1 MIVLIVCLSL
11 ALLNVSARNLFPTLV
26 GEEVLDCKDLFFCFW
41 GFVKSIRK
49 LLLIFFLKVRHKKIF
64 FRVLWRRTTTITMK
78 YQETAAEIEKEI
90 LNLMKQREYIELLF
104 YVVIIMLIRAE
115 KIIVTIVNLLQ
126 SIEIFFCLIIIRK
139 LRKKWFLILC
149 SVVDKI
155 TMIFIFCLYFYNLL
169 QQLKKK
175 G

>member
-1 MIVLIVCLSL
+1 
-11 ALLNVSARNLFPTLV
+11 
-26 GEEVLDCKDLFFCFW
+26 
-41 GFVKSIRK
+41 
-49 LLLIFFLKVRHKKIF
+49 
-64 FRVLWRRTTTITMK
+64 MK

-139 LRKKWFLILC
+139 LRKK
-149 SVVDKI
+149 
-155 TMIFIFCLYFYNLL
+155 
-169 QQLKKK
+169 
-175 G
+175 